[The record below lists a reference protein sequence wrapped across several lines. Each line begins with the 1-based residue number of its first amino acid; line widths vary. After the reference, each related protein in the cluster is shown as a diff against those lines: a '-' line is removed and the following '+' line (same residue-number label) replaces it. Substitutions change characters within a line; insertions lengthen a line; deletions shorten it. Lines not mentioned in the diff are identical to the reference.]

1 MTETSDRQQAAQ
13 EDKLPAQ
20 YINYVFFSLDPVW
33 RRLPDEE
40 RERGKR
46 EFLEA
51 AQEHSGEMLLR
62 SFSLMGLRADAD
74 FMLWRIGYDLDAF
87 EGMTAALLKT
97 GLGKYL
103 RVSYSYFAL
112 SRRSI
117 YVGEHTPGFEN
128 RTYIVPGEGEY
139 LFVYP
144 FVKTRAWYRLPMEER
159 QRMMN
164 EHMQIGR
171 KHYPVKNNTGYC
183 FGIDDY
189 EFILSF
195 EAESPE
201 KFQDLMMELRES
213 EASSYTELDTPIFT
227 CRRRSPAR
235 NSAESGLTGDLVL
248 ELQHQLHVYC
258 FATHQPWP
266 GGTDLAS
273 RLLRWSGILPSGRR
287 TLTLYN

>member
-1 MTETSDRQQAAQ
+1 MAETRTQEQQTS
-13 EDKLPAQ
+13 EEKLPAQ
-20 YINYVFFSLDPVW
+20 YINYLFCKLDPDW

-40 RERGKR
+40 RERGKEEVLR
-46 EFLEA
+46 VAE
-51 AQEHSGEMLLR
+51 EHESSMLLR
-62 SFSLMGLRADAD
+62 SFSLMGLRSDAD

-87 EGMTAALLKT
+87 EAMTAALLMT

-103 RVSYSYFAL
+103 TVTYSYFGL

-117 YVGEHTPGFEN
+117 YVGEHTPGWEN
-128 RTYIVPGEGEY
+128 RRYIIPGEGEY

-144 FVKTRAWYRLPMEER
+144 FVKTRAWYRLPLEER

-164 EHMQIGR
+164 EHMHVGR
-171 KHYPVKNNTGYC
+171 KHYPVKNNTAYC

-213 EASSYTELDTPIFT
+213 EASAYTELDTPIFT
-227 CRRRSPAR
+227 CRRRSLK
-235 NSAESGLTGDLVL
+235 EIL
-248 ELQHQLHVYC
+248 E
-258 FATHQPWP
+258 FI
-266 GGTDLAS
+266 G
-273 RLLRWSGILPSGRR
+273 
-287 TLTLYN
+287 

>member
-1 MTETSDRQQAAQ
+1 MAETRTQQQTAA
-13 EDKLPAQ
+13 EENLPAQ
-20 YINYVFFSLDPVW
+20 YVNYLFFKLDPVW

-40 RERGKR
+40 REWGKKA
-46 EFLEA
+46 FLAA
-51 AQEHSGEMLLR
+51 AQEHSRDMLLR
-62 SFSLMGLRADAD
+62 SFSLMGLRSDAD

-87 EGMTAALLKT
+87 EKMTGALMNT

-103 RVSYSYFAL
+103 EATYSYFAL

-128 RTYIVPGEGEY
+128 RRYIVPGEGEY

-144 FVKTRAWYRLPMEER
+144 FVKTRAWYRLPLEER
-159 QRMMN
+159 QRMMD
-164 EHMQIGR
+164 EHMRIGR
-171 KHYPVKNNTGYC
+171 KHYPVKNNTAYC

-227 CRRRSPAR
+227 CRRKGLPEIL
-235 NSAESGLTGDLVL
+235 ESLG
-248 ELQHQLHVYC
+248 
-258 FATHQPWP
+258 
-266 GGTDLAS
+266 
-273 RLLRWSGILPSGRR
+273 
-287 TLTLYN
+287 

>member
-1 MTETSDRQQAAQ
+1 MTETRAREQAQQ
-13 EDKLPAQ
+13 EEKLPAQ
-20 YINYVFFSLDPVW
+20 YINYAFFKLDPLW
-33 RRLPDEE
+33 RRLPEEE
-40 RERGKR
+40 REGGKR
-46 EFLEA
+46 EFLA
-51 AQEHSGEMLLR
+51 AVEEHSGEMLLR

-87 EGMTAALLKT
+87 ERMTSALLRT

-103 RVSYSYFAL
+103 TISYSYFAL

-117 YVGEHTPGFEN
+117 YVGEHTPGFES
-128 RTYIVPGEGEY
+128 RTHIIPGEGEY

-144 FVKTRAWYRLPMEER
+144 FVKTREWYSLPLPER

-195 EAESPE
+195 EAASPE

-227 CRRRSPAR
+227 CRRRPLS
-235 NSAESGLTGDLVL
+235 EVL
-248 ELQHQLHVYC
+248 E
-258 FATHQPWP
+258 T
-266 GGTDLAS
+266 LA
-273 RLLRWSGILPSGRR
+273 
-287 TLTLYN
+287 

>member
-1 MTETSDRQQAAQ
+1 MTETRTQPQQAQ
-13 EDKLPAQ
+13 EEKLPSQ
-20 YINYVFFSLDPVW
+20 YINYVFFKLDPLW
-33 RRLPDEE
+33 RRLSEDE

-46 EFLEA
+46 EFLA
-51 AQEHSGEMLLR
+51 AVEEHGGAMLLR
-62 SFSLMGLRADAD
+62 AYSLMGLRSDAD

-87 EGMTAALLKT
+87 EAMTSALLKT

-103 RVSYSYFAL
+103 AVAYSYFAI

-117 YVGEHTPGFEN
+117 YVGEHTPGWEN
-128 RTYIVPGEGEY
+128 RRYIVPGEADF

-144 FVKTRAWYRLPMEER
+144 FVKTREWYRLPLEER

-164 EHMQIGR
+164 EHMRIGR
-171 KHYPVKNNTGYC
+171 EHYPIKNNTAYC

-189 EFILSF
+189 EFILAF

-227 CRRRSPAR
+227 CRRRPV
-235 NSAESGLTGDLVL
+235 AE
-248 ELQHQLHVYC
+248 
-258 FATHQPWP
+258 
-266 GGTDLAS
+266 
-273 RLLRWSGILPSGRR
+273 ILS
-287 TLTLYN
+287 TVA

>member
-1 MTETSDRQQAAQ
+1 MAETRTQEQQAP
-13 EDKLPAQ
+13 EEKLPAQ
-20 YINYVFFSLDPVW
+20 YINYLFFKLDPEW

-40 RERGKR
+40 RERGKE
-46 EFLEA
+46 EFLRVVEGH
-51 AQEHSGEMLLR
+51 EGGMLLR
-62 SFSLMGLRADAD
+62 SFSLMGLRSDAD

-87 EGMTAALLKT
+87 EAMTAALLKT

-103 RVSYSYFAL
+103 TVTYSYFGL

-117 YVGEHTPGFEN
+117 YVGEHTPGWEN
-128 RTYIVPGEGEY
+128 RRYIIPGEGEY

-144 FVKTRAWYRLPMEER
+144 FVKTRAWYRLPLEER

-164 EHMQIGR
+164 EHMHVGR
-171 KHYPVKNNTGYC
+171 KHYPVKNNTAYC

-213 EASSYTELDTPIFT
+213 EASAYTELDTPIFT
-227 CRRRSPAR
+227 CRRRS
-235 NSAESGLTGDLVL
+235 L
-248 ELQHQLHVYC
+248 EK
-258 FATHQPWP
+258 
-266 GGTDLAS
+266 
-273 RLLRWSGILPSGRR
+273 ILEFLG
-287 TLTLYN
+287 

>member
-1 MTETSDRQQAAQ
+1 MTETQTQQQ
-13 EDKLPAQ
+13 SETQQKLPAQ
-20 YINYVFFSLDPVW
+20 YINYIFFKLDPLW

-40 RERGKR
+40 REEGKQ

-51 AQEHSGEMLLR
+51 AEEHSSDMLLR

-87 EGMTAALLKT
+87 EAMTAALMKT

-103 RVSYSYFAL
+103 TVEYSYFAL

-128 RTYIVPGEGEY
+128 RTHIIPGEGEY

-144 FVKTRAWYRLPMEER
+144 FVKTREWYGLPVEER

-195 EAESPE
+195 EAETPE

-227 CRRRSPAR
+227 CRRRP
-235 NSAESGLTGDLVL
+235 
-248 ELQHQLHVYC
+248 
-258 FATHQPWP
+258 
-266 GGTDLAS
+266 
-273 RLLRWSGILPSGRR
+273 LRDILK
-287 TLTLYN
+287 TLG

>member
-1 MTETSDRQQAAQ
+1 MAETRTQQQSSQ
-13 EDKLPAQ
+13 EEKLPAQ
-20 YINYVFFSLDPVW
+20 YVNYLFFKLDPVW
-33 RRLPDEE
+33 RRLDEVE
-40 RERGKR
+40 RERGKKG
-46 EFLEA
+46 FLGAVE
-51 AQEHSGEMLLR
+51 EHGQEMLLR
-62 SFSLMGLRADAD
+62 SFSLMGLRPDAD

-87 EGMTAALLKT
+87 DKMRSTLMKT

-103 RVSYSYFAL
+103 DVTYSYFAL

-128 RTYIVPGEGEY
+128 RRYIVPGEGEY

-144 FVKTRAWYRLPMEER
+144 FVKTRAWYRLPLEER

-171 KHYPVKNNTGYC
+171 KHYPVKNNTAYC

-227 CRRRSPAR
+227 SRRKPLPEIL
-235 NSAESGLTGDLVL
+235 ESLG
-248 ELQHQLHVYC
+248 
-258 FATHQPWP
+258 
-266 GGTDLAS
+266 
-273 RLLRWSGILPSGRR
+273 
-287 TLTLYN
+287 

>member
-1 MTETSDRQQAAQ
+1 MAETRAQQQSSQ
-13 EDKLPAQ
+13 EGKLPAQ
-20 YINYVFFSLDPVW
+20 YVNYLFFKLDPVW
-33 RRLPDEE
+33 RRLGEEE
-40 RERGKR
+40 RERGKK
-46 EFLEA
+46 EFLGAVE
-51 AQEHSGEMLLR
+51 EHGQEMLLR
-62 SFSLMGLRADAD
+62 SFSLMGLRSDAD

-87 EGMTAALLKT
+87 DRMRSALMKT

-103 RVSYSYFAL
+103 DVTYSYFAL

-128 RTYIVPGEGEY
+128 RRYIVPGEGEY

-144 FVKTRAWYRLPMEER
+144 FVKTRAWYRLPLEER

-171 KHYPVKNNTGYC
+171 KHYPVKNNTAYC

-227 CRRRSPAR
+227 CRRKPLP
-235 NSAESGLTGDLVL
+235 EVL
-248 ELQHQLHVYC
+248 ESL
-258 FATHQPWP
+258 
-266 GGTDLAS
+266 G
-273 RLLRWSGILPSGRR
+273 
-287 TLTLYN
+287 

>member
-1 MTETSDRQQAAQ
+1 MAETRTQQQSSQ
-13 EDKLPAQ
+13 EEKLPAQ
-20 YINYVFFSLDPVW
+20 YVNYLFFKLDPVW
-33 RRLPDEE
+33 RRLDEVQ
-40 RERGKR
+40 RERGKK
-46 EFLEA
+46 EFLGAVE
-51 AQEHSGEMLLR
+51 EHGQEMLLR
-62 SFSLMGLRADAD
+62 SFSLMGLRPDAD

-87 EGMTAALLKT
+87 DKMRSALMKT

-103 RVSYSYFAL
+103 DVTYSYFAL

-128 RTYIVPGEGEY
+128 RRYIVPGEGEY

-144 FVKTRAWYRLPMEER
+144 FVKTRAWYRLPLEER

-171 KHYPVKNNTGYC
+171 KHYPVKNNTAYC

-227 CRRRSPAR
+227 CRRKPLPEIL
-235 NSAESGLTGDLVL
+235 ESLG
-248 ELQHQLHVYC
+248 
-258 FATHQPWP
+258 
-266 GGTDLAS
+266 
-273 RLLRWSGILPSGRR
+273 
-287 TLTLYN
+287 

>member
-1 MTETSDRQQAAQ
+1 MAETKSQQQ
-13 EDKLPAQ
+13 TTPEESLPAQ
-20 YINYVFFSLDPVW
+20 YVNYVFFKLDPLW
-33 RRLPDEE
+33 RRLPDDEQE
-40 RERGKR
+40 VGKR

-51 AQEHSGEMLLR
+51 VEQNSGEMLLR
-62 SFSLMGLRADAD
+62 SFSLMGLRSDAD

-87 EGMTAALLKT
+87 EKMTSALMKT

-103 RVSYSYFAL
+103 EVTYSYFAL

-128 RTYIVPGEGEY
+128 RRYIVPGEGDY

-144 FVKTRAWYRLPMEER
+144 FVKTRAWYMLPLEVR
-159 QRMMN
+159 QRMMD
-164 EHMQIGR
+164 EHMKIGR
-171 KHYPVKNNTGYC
+171 KHYPVKNNTAYC
-183 FGIDDY
+183 FGINDY

-227 CRRRSPAR
+227 CRRRDLR
-235 NSAESGLTGDLVL
+235 EILESLG
-248 ELQHQLHVYC
+248 
-258 FATHQPWP
+258 
-266 GGTDLAS
+266 
-273 RLLRWSGILPSGRR
+273 
-287 TLTLYN
+287 

>member
-1 MTETSDRQQAAQ
+1 MTETRPHQQ
-13 EDKLPAQ
+13 ETREEKLPAQ
-20 YINYVFFSLDPVW
+20 YVNYVFFKLDPLW

-40 RERGKR
+40 REAGRR

-51 AQEHSGEMLLR
+51 VEENSGEMLLR

-87 EGMTAALLKT
+87 EKMQGALMKT

-103 RVSYSYFAL
+103 TVAYSYFAL
-112 SRRSI
+112 ARRSI

-128 RTYIVPGEGEY
+128 RRYIVPGEGDY

-144 FVKTRAWYRLPMEER
+144 FVKTREWYSLSLDER

-171 KHYPVKNNTGYC
+171 KHYPVKNNTAYC

-227 CRRRSPAR
+227 CRRKNLPEIL
-235 NSAESGLTGDLVL
+235 ESLG
-248 ELQHQLHVYC
+248 
-258 FATHQPWP
+258 
-266 GGTDLAS
+266 
-273 RLLRWSGILPSGRR
+273 
-287 TLTLYN
+287 

>member
-1 MTETSDRQQAAQ
+1 MAETQTQRQGATEES
-13 EDKLPAQ
+13 LPAQ
-20 YINYVFFSLDPVW
+20 YVNYVFFKLDPEW
-33 RRLPDEE
+33 RHLPDEE
-40 RERGKR
+40 RESDKR
-46 EFLEA
+46 EFLDAVEG
-51 AQEHSGEMLLR
+51 HSGGMLLR
-62 SFSLMGLRADAD
+62 SFSLMGLRSDAD

-87 EGMTAALLKT
+87 EKMTGALMST

-103 RVSYSYFAL
+103 TVTYSYFAL

-128 RTYIVPGEGEY
+128 RRYIVPGEDEY

-144 FVKTRAWYRLPMEER
+144 FVKTRAWYRLPIEVR
-159 QRMMN
+159 QRMMD
-164 EHMQIGR
+164 EHMRIGR
-171 KHYPVKNNTGYC
+171 KHYPVKNNTAYC

-227 CRRRSPAR
+227 CRRRDLR
-235 NSAESGLTGDLVL
+235 EILESLG
-248 ELQHQLHVYC
+248 
-258 FATHQPWP
+258 
-266 GGTDLAS
+266 
-273 RLLRWSGILPSGRR
+273 
-287 TLTLYN
+287 

>member
-1 MTETSDRQQAAQ
+1 MTETQSRQQQAS
-13 EDKLPAQ
+13 EEKLPAQ
-20 YINYVFFSLDPVW
+20 YINYVFFKLDPLW

-40 RERGKR
+40 RERGKK

-51 AQEHSGEMLLR
+51 AQKHGEGMLLR
-62 SFSLMGLRADAD
+62 SFSLMGLRSDAD

-87 EGMTAALLKT
+87 EQMQSALMKT

-103 RVSYSYFAL
+103 QVTYAYFGLA
-112 SRRSI
+112 RRSI

-128 RTYIVPGEGEY
+128 RRYIIPGQGEY
-139 LFVYP
+139 IFVYP
-144 FVKTRAWYRLPMEER
+144 FVKTREWYRLPMEDR
-159 QRMMN
+159 QRMMD
-164 EHMQIGR
+164 EHMRIGR
-171 KHYPVKNNTGYC
+171 KHYPVKNNTAYC

-227 CRRRSPAR
+227 CRRRELPA
-235 NSAESGLTGDLVL
+235 VL
-248 ELQHQLHVYC
+248 ES
-258 FATHQPWP
+258 
-266 GGTDLAS
+266 LA
-273 RLLRWSGILPSGRR
+273 
-287 TLTLYN
+287 

>member
-1 MTETSDRQQAAQ
+1 MAETRTQ
-13 EDKLPAQ
+13 EQKTSEERLPAQ
-20 YINYVFFSLDPVW
+20 YITYLFFKLDPEW
-33 RRLPDEE
+33 RRLSDEE
-40 RERGKR
+40 RERGKE
-46 EFLEA
+46 EFLCA
-51 AQEHSGEMLLR
+51 AEEHEGSILLR
-62 SFSLMGLRADAD
+62 SFSLMGLRSDAD

-87 EGMTAALLKT
+87 EVMTAALMKT

-103 RVSYSYFAL
+103 TVTYSYFGL

-117 YVGEHTPGFEN
+117 YVGEHTPGWES
-128 RTYIVPGEGEY
+128 RRYIIPGEGEY

-144 FVKTRAWYRLPMEER
+144 FVKTRAWYRLPLEER

-164 EHMQIGR
+164 EHMRIGR
-171 KHYPVKNNTGYC
+171 KHYPVKNNTAYC

-227 CRRRSPAR
+227 CRRKPLPEIL
-235 NSAESGLTGDLVL
+235 ESLG
-248 ELQHQLHVYC
+248 
-258 FATHQPWP
+258 
-266 GGTDLAS
+266 
-273 RLLRWSGILPSGRR
+273 
-287 TLTLYN
+287 